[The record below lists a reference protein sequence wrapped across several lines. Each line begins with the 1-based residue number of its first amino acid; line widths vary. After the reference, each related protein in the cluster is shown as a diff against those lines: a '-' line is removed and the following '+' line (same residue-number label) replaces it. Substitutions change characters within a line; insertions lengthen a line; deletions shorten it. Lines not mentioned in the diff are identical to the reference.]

1 MATLKQRLYHDMP
14 DGDPDK
20 TIGAHALEAAA
31 RLIDDGVTD
40 AQVQAAF
47 DITAGEWTQLKNVAA
62 AVGKPKMASVIV
74 LTQEGY
80 LTPAQA
86 DVILGI

>member
-1 MATLKQRLYHDMP
+1 MATLKQRLYHTIP
-14 DGDPDK
+14 QGDSDT
-20 TIGAHALEAAA
+20 TIDAHALEAAA
-31 RLIDDGVTD
+31 RLIGDGVTD
-40 AQVQAAF
+40 DQVQAAF
-47 DITAGEWTQLKNVAA
+47 DISPAEWTQLKNVAA
-62 AVGKPKMASVIV
+62 AVGKPKLASVVV